1 MSSMTLKMELMLMD
15 VVNIKSSLMR
25 KVIKVL
31 NQYQKQLTPDSL
43 A

>member
-1 MSSMTLKMELMLMD
+1 MSSMTFKMELMLMD